1 MRYPDFIEE
10 LIMAKSYAELSEAEK
25 EQVAEWVS
33 SEDEYNNIRQLLI
46 GLNTAFIADEEQ
58 EAPTHIKASLQQA
71 FAQKYA
77 PKKRTTFSWRAVAI
91 VSIAA
96 SVALLVY
103 VGVLFTKE
111 NTTTPTAVN
120 TEATTTEEAPTEK
133 PILQEEEKENKNNPQ
148 DQSLPPPP
156 SMEQTI
162 ERDLNSNAVIQSDD
176 VAEYEAIEDIEPSQ
190 ESAAPETE
198 MFEQTFK
205 NLEKKESN
213 SAPAAPQRLNAPT
226 DEGLKYKTITTNT
239 VTVKDNS
246 DLLDLSVTVY

>member
-10 LIMAKSYAELSEAEK
+10 LMMAKSYAELSDAEK

-46 GLNTAFIADEEQ
+46 GLNTAFTADEEQ
-58 EAPTHIKASLQQA
+58 EAPAHIKTSLQQA

-77 PKKRTTFSWRAVAI
+77 TKKRTTFSWRAVAI

-133 PILQEEEKENKNNPQ
+133 PILQEEENKSNSQ
-148 DQSLPPPP
+148 DQPLPPPAT
-156 SMEQTI
+156 EQTI
-162 ERDLNSNAVIQSDD
+162 VHDLNKSIITQNADEAVTEDLE
-176 VAEYEAIEDIEPSQ
+176 VAENEVVPKPEQPEVFEPS
-190 ESAAPETE
+190 
-198 MFEQTFK
+198 FK
-205 NLEKKESN
+205 NLEKKESY
-213 SAPAAPQRLNAPT
+213 SAPATPQRLNAPT
-226 DEGLKYKTITTNT
+226 DEGLKYKAITTNT